1 LTQQIKVLE
10 EELGCQLF
18 ERIGKRSLLL
28 TLPGEKFLL
37 FCETVLMKHEFLLDE
52 LNEIKKLKKGL
63 LRLAAP
69 FTTLYYL
76 LPETLKIYREQFP
89 WVELSLFDRSQQN
102 VINLVRDGDVDFGLI
117 YESMAPKDFSKIRWL
132 KVETAL
138 IAPLGHPLALKSQ
151 VNTQEIA
158 LFPLILPPKSEYI
171 VRKKLEELFQKNNL
185 EYQIIMESS
194 NIELSF
200 LYVEM
205 GLGISFATIVRNL
218 PAFIQKKLEFI
229 FLNHYF
235 EPEFIT
241 VVMRKDKVL
250 TSYKSGFL
258 NILFDQAPDQSLQW
272 RKNL

>member
-1 LTQQIKVLE
+1 
-10 EELGCQLF
+10 
-18 ERIGKRSLLL
+18 
-28 TLPGEKFLL
+28 
-37 FCETVLMKHEFLLDE
+37 
-52 LNEIKKLKKGL
+52 
-63 LRLAAP
+63 
-69 FTTLYYL
+69 
-76 LPETLKIYREQFP
+76 
-89 WVELSLFDRSQQN
+89 
-102 VINLVRDGDVDFGLI
+102 
-117 YESMAPKDFSKIRWL
+117 
-132 KVETAL
+132 VETAL

-205 GLGISFATIVRNL
+205 GLGISFATIVRDL
-218 PAFIQKKLEFI
+218 PTFIQKKLEFI

-258 NILFDQAPDQSLQW
+258 NILFDHAPDQSLQW